1 MTRGLEGVDAVLEE
15 GAANLEELKV
25 IWGDPDES
33 LDFDG
38 FCARLSLPM
47 APQTFHI
54 VPLYTLWQN
63 VWFACFLF
71 FEWFGRQLVQWCP
84 ETLCF
89 LAVIMW
95 LPFQRRPSCSDTQQ
109 TCFSGCI
116 VMSCL
121 HWRSILPRY
130 SHFSDLFSC
139 FQFKQ
144 SHRMT
149 KSLATCDGHCH
160 FCFWFC
166 HM

>member
-1 MTRGLEGVDAVLEE
+1 MQCWKKEQQTWRSLRWF
-15 GAANLEELKV
+15 GATLMSRWTLMGSVHASA
-25 IWGDPDES
+25 S
-33 LDFDG
+33 LW
-38 FCARLSLPM
+38 RRRRS
-47 APQTFHI
+47 TSFHYI
-54 VPLYTLWQN
+54 VTKCVVCLL
-63 VWFACFLF
+63 FFLMF

-109 TCFSGCI
+109 TCFRGCI

-130 SHFSDLFSC
+130 SHFTDLFSC

-144 SHRMT
+144 SHRMM
-149 KSLATCDGHCH
+149 KSLATCNGHCH
-160 FCFWFC
+160 LCFWFC